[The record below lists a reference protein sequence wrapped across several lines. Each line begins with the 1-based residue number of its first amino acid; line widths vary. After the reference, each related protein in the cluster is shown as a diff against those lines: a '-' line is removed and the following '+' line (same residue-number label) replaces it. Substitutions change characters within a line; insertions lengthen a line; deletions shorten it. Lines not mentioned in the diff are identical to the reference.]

1 MRGLNTV
8 GIRTAR
14 YLLIRYSTGESEVY
28 DLRDDPLELSSL
40 RGRATRDL
48 RRRLAGVWDRY
59 AACAGAEC
67 RSLLPADLRRH
78 RGRPPRSPLTR
89 SVRDTGTTDT
99 DPASP
104 VPGSGHPG
112 PGLAVGTV

>member
-8 GIRTAR
+8 GIRTGR

-40 RGRATRDL
+40 RERSTRDL
-48 RRRLAGVWDRY
+48 RRRLASVWDRY

-67 RSLLPADLRRH
+67 RSPLPADLQTTPQQTAAITAHEERARH
-78 RGRPPRSPLTR
+78 RYYRY
-89 SVRDTGTTDT
+89 
-99 DPASP
+99 
-104 VPGSGHPG
+104 
-112 PGLAVGTV
+112 